1 MTNLCVCPPFKKSF
15 TSGET
20 PGPGLWRL
28 YISIHNWWPG
38 PRQTAH
44 YTCNMDSLLVS
55 DACPRLDLTLSH
67 HCVRSRNGEGMAYVC
82 LHVQECELDCVCVCD
97 MVVTAKN
104 IIGRPCVHQH
114 KFGSCCDCW
123 FQVWFSKFLFL
134 EQFLWAA
141 TSCLFCVTLF
151 GSCAPLKETEAQRCS
166 CYLCRFLGTNWSEI
180 QVLLFPPNSV
190 TVHLLTLCVKI
201 PGDFSTLCV
210 CDHWCVISCTL
221 GIMLAVIFLA

>member
-67 HCVRSRNGEGMAYVC
+67 HCVWSWNGEGMAYVYGRLATC
-82 LHVQECELDCVCVCD
+82 ARVFTCVCVIWLLQP
-97 MVVTAKN
+97 KN
-104 IIGRPCVHQH
+104 IIDRPCVHQN

-123 FQVWFSKFLFL
+123 FQVWLSKFLFL
-134 EQFLWAA
+134 ELFLWLP
-141 TSCLFCVTLF
+141 TSCLFCFTLTLVPVHLWDKHKLR
-151 GSCAPLKETEAQRCS
+151 G
-166 CYLCRFLGTNWSEI
+166 CYLCRFLETNWSGI
-180 QVLLFPPNSV
+180 QALVCLLGLTLLFQFQWRF
-190 TVHLLTLCVKI
+190 TC
-201 PGDFSTLCV
+201 
-210 CDHWCVISCTL
+210 
-221 GIMLAVIFLA
+221 

>member
-67 HCVRSRNGEGMAYVC
+67 HCVWSWNGEGMAYVYGRLTTC
-82 LHVQECELDCVCVCD
+82 ARVFTCVCVWYGCYSQ
-97 MVVTAKN
+97 KYN
-104 IIGRPCVHQH
+104 RPTLC
-114 KFGSCCDCW
+114 SPA
-123 FQVWFSKFLFL
+123 QVWLMLWLLIPSLAFQISVFRTISLTSYQLLILFH
-134 EQFLWAA
+134 
-141 TSCLFCVTLF
+141 TYF
-151 GSCAPLKETEAQRCS
+151 GSCAPLRQTQA
-166 CYLCRFLGTNWSEI
+166 
-180 QVLLFPPNSV
+180 
-190 TVHLLTLCVKI
+190 
-201 PGDFSTLCV
+201 
-210 CDHWCVISCTL
+210 
-221 GIMLAVIFLA
+221 